1 MGNWKETLAFMGGVA
16 LVLLVLNGSI
26 SYDTA
31 QDRAFKVGMA
41 KAGLEE
47 CTINGT
53 SQIIWRK
60 ECK

>member
-1 MGNWKETLAFMGGVA
+1 MGNWKETLAFIGGIA
-16 LVLLVLNGSI
+16 LILLVLIGSI
-26 SYDTA
+26 SYNMA

-47 CTINGT
+47 CTTNGT